1 MKVVPIQPRLRY
13 RKQALRWLPLLCV
26 PLLLFSELT
35 PAGARVASENYQAE
49 RSAYD
54 LCNQSNALLA
64 SGSYAQARDLLV
76 KAAAYDPTS
85 YSASVHVELAQCY
98 KGLKD
103 YQQAIA
109 EAQLALKFDPHC
121 GDAMYALAVTYYA
134 QQQFDDATQ
143 CLQKFVQMSTDEE
156 YKAKARKLIAE
167 IAAYKNL
174 KSASTLIEAQRYSDA
189 KRVLEKAAMSD
200 PSPFSASV
208 HGNLAYVLERTGN
221 PERAIEE
228 GQKTLKLD
236 SNDKATVYTVGIA
249 YQDIGRFDDAISW
262 LKRYTLMETDDEA
275 RTKANNFIQELADDR
290 SKQDDSANSKPDYL
304 DQLRANSSVE
314 MWPSEELPIKV
325 YISPSTGVYGY
336 RPVFKTFVIRS
347 LDTWCTA
354 SGKKLNYKLVDDP
367 NKAAIKVS
375 WTRDELSMH
384 ENNRTRQKA
393 GLTTPML
400 DANQKILNEDV
411 RIRTVHGFDPKK
423 LITDGECAS
432 TCMHEV
438 GHAMGLG
445 HSTCCSDIMY
455 FGSSS
460 KQSGFPT
467 KRDKATIARLY
478 QDYPQVKF
486 TPSSVS
492 PPPGAPIQYL
502 PPPAF
507 LPPIP
512 PDTKKLVP
520 PLFVPPPLKKELQPP
535 LFIPPPANQAA
546 STTKTKQLNVP
557 LFVPPPLPQ
566 RKSRDQSD
574 PRLFI
579 PPPK

>member
-1 MKVVPIQPRLRY
+1 MKVVPIKTRLRY
-13 RKQALRWLPLLCV
+13 RKQALRLLPVLFVAMLL
-26 PLLLFSELT
+26 SGSMAAE
-35 PAGARVASENYQAE
+35 ARVTGENYQNE

-54 LCNQSNALLA
+54 LCSQSNALIS
-64 SGSYAQARDLLV
+64 SGAYAQARDLLV
-76 KAAAYDPTS
+76 RAVAYDPTS
-85 YSASVHVELAQCY
+85 YSANVHIGLAQCY
-98 KGLKD
+98 KGLKE

-109 EAQLALKFDPHC
+109 EAELALKFDPHSA
-121 GDAMYALAVTYYA
+121 DAMYALAVTYYA
-134 QQQFDDATQ
+134 QQRFDDATE
-143 CLQKFVQMSTDEE
+143 CLQKFVQMSADEA

-174 KSASTLIEAQRYSDA
+174 KSASSFIEAQHYSDA
-189 KRVLEKAAMSD
+189 KRALEKAAMSD

-208 HGNLAYVLERTGN
+208 HGNLAYILERTGN
-221 PERAIEE
+221 PEKAIEE

-236 SNDKATVYTVGIA
+236 ANDKATVYTVGVA

-262 LKRYTLMETDDEA
+262 LKRYSLMETDDEA

-290 SKQDDSANSKPDYL
+290 SKQDDTANNKPDYL
-304 DQLRANSSVE
+304 DQLRANSSVD
-314 MWPSEELPIKV
+314 MWPSESLPIKI
-325 YISPSTGVYGY
+325 YISPSTGVFGY

-347 LDTWCTA
+347 LDTWCLA
-354 SGKKLNYKLVDDP
+354 SGKKLTYKLVDDP
-367 NKAAIKVS
+367 NKAMIKIS

-393 GLTTPML
+393 GLTTPVL
-400 DANQKILNEDV
+400 DANEKILNADV
-411 RIRTVHGFDPKK
+411 RIRTVNGFDPKK
-423 LITDGECAS
+423 LVTDGECAS

-445 HSTCCSDIMY
+445 HSTCFSDIMY

-467 KRDKATIARLY
+467 RRDKATIARLY

-507 LPPIP
+507 LPPMP
-512 PDTKKLVP
+512 PDTRKLVP

-535 LFIPPPANQAA
+535 LFVPPPANQAA
-546 STTKTKQLNVP
+546 STTKSKQPNMP
-557 LFVPPPLPQ
+557 LFVPPPLTD

-574 PRLFI
+574 PRLFT